1 MPARVAGTRRTSK
14 PSCSSR
20 AAAASTALC
29 SNAPTTIAAAAP
41 GGGSRPGPALDR
53 EVVGL
58 GPAGREDDLP
68 GRGAER
74 SRHRLAGLLERR
86 LRLAGGPVA
95 ARRVGEA
102 LGQERRHGLDRL
114 GPHGRAGGVVEV
126 GDGGVHGQEI
136 ECTGGRGALIPT
148 AHLGRR
154 SVISVTPG
162 TMSHPLAILPT

>member
-1 MPARVAGTRRTSK
+1 MASARASRSIVPARVGAHT
-14 PSCSSR
+14 PDVE
-20 AAAASTALC
+20 ALLLQ
-29 SNAPTTIAAAAP
+29 PVGGRQHGLVLERPDDDRAAAP
-41 GGGSRPGPALDR
+41 GGSSRPGSALDR

-136 ECTGGRGALIPT
+136 ECTSGRGALSPT
-148 AHLGRR
+148 AHPGRR
-154 SVISVTPG
+154 V
-162 TMSHPLAILPT
+162 